1 MYNENKWKMRA
12 YLVHLLLCCLCC
24 CSRTGISRHNKM
36 VEMWVYLR
44 NGMGNPQVFHN
55 TIVFILYSR
64 SSCSMAYY
72 CIILIMHHFWASPS
86 RGAVKIAYC
95 IMHHIFGR
103 FMHYEIQ
110 FYVGGKAF
118 GRWHPIWVIIFS
130 ADMAMMVIF
139 YTFHQLS
146 VA

>member
-1 MYNENKWKMRA
+1 MRINEKWEHTL
-12 YLVHLLLCCLCC
+12 YT
-24 CSRTGISRHNKM
+24 CSFIAFVVALERVSVDITKM
-36 VEMWVYLR
+36 VEMWMYLR

-64 SSCSMAYY
+64 SSCSMTYY
-72 CIILIMHHFWASPS
+72 CIILIMHHFWASLS
-86 RGAVKIAYC
+86 QGTVKITYC

-118 GRWHPIWVIIFS
+118 GRWHPIWVTIFS
-130 ADMAMMVIF
+130 ADMVMMVIF